1 MGSQRD
7 ANGPGA
13 IFCNEIRNHLSLYSN
28 KNSPGTKTFFQLQ
41 LTPLTFFWV
50 GKTRKGHFEGGE
62 LRRRRIFNVNEE
74 NYFSF
79 DSARSARVN
88 LDGLK
93 AIKCK

>member
-62 LRRRRIFNVNEE
+62 EEEGEYIISTRKITFPLRALAE
-74 NYFSF
+74 
-79 DSARSARVN
+79 
-88 LDGLK
+88 LG
-93 AIKCK
+93 